1 MTELRILT
9 AGDAALL
16 AELDGLEAVL
26 ALFRLADARRLEGV
40 EDLVPAAR
48 TLLVRFDPAAVT
60 VRAVAAWLR
69 QCARASRGVGPGSSG
84 MVGSP
89 ARTIEIPVRYVG
101 EDLDE
106 VADRLGLSRAELIER
121 HTGCDFLAAFAGFA
135 PGFVY
140 LTGGHPCFHGLPR
153 RSVPRTRVP
162 AGSVAA
168 AGEFSAV
175 YPSESPGGW
184 QLLGITPVRMWDLE
198 RAEPALIQ
206 PGFRVRFRDME
217 ARRVAYG
224 GPGAAAAGRS
234 GAAAGSAPDS
244 AAKVSGVGGRL
255 DRSCGRGGNGD
266 SQTPLPAAG
275 SACLEILRAGLQTLF
290 QDLGRPGMTGMGVS
304 RSGALDRGALR
315 RANRLVGNQPDAAVL
330 ENALGGLQLVCHGR
344 AMVAVT
350 GAHAPVALM
359 TASGVRL
366 PAAAGRALVMED
378 GQVLRI
384 GRPRDGVRCYVAVRG
399 GWPVP
404 PVLGSR
410 ATDVLAGIG
419 PAPVRMGDAFMVAG
433 NDPAAVACGGTEEPD
448 RENPSPSLPREGGLV
463 MLDVVLGPRDDW
475 FEPVALERLLSQ
487 EWLVTPQSNRVG
499 MRLAGAQPLPRRRP
513 QELPSEGTVE
523 GAIQVPAN
531 GQPVLFLADHPLT
544 GGYPVIAVVHSR
556 QLDLLA
562 QVPVGVRLRFRA
574 VPSGLS

>member
-1 MTELRILT
+1 MTDLRILA

-16 AELDGLEAVL
+16 AELDGLGAVL
-26 ALFRLADARRLEGV
+26 ALFRLADARRLAGV
-40 EDLVPAAR
+40 QDLVPAAR

-60 VRAVAAWLR
+60 ARAVAAWLR
-69 QCARASRGVGPGSSG
+69 QCARASGEAGAGLSATMGPRAKT
-84 MVGSP
+84 V
-89 ARTIEIPVRYVG
+89 EIPVRYVG
-101 EDLDE
+101 EDLPE

-153 RSVPRTRVP
+153 RPVPRTRVP

-184 QLLGITPVRMWDLE
+184 QLLGITPVRMWDLD
-198 RAEPALIQ
+198 RVEPALIQ
-206 PGFRVRFRDME
+206 PGFRVRFRDMD
-217 ARRVAYG
+217 ARRITCG
-224 GPGAAAAGRS
+224 GAGAPAADRVEA
-234 GAAAGSAPDS
+234 APDS
-244 AAKVSGVGGRL
+244 AAQMPGAAGGSSRPV
-255 DRSCGRGGNGD
+255 RVCARAGD
-266 SQTPLPAAG
+266 GAGPAPSPAAG
-275 SACLEILRAGLQTLF
+275 SACLEVRSAGLQTLF

-304 RSGALDRGALR
+304 CSGALDRGALR
-315 RANRLVGNQPDAAVL
+315 RANGLVGNRPDAAVL

-344 AMVAVT
+344 VVVAVT

-366 PAAAGRALVMED
+366 PAAAGRALAMED

-384 GRPRDGVRCYVAVRG
+384 GRPRGGVRCYVAVRG

-419 PAPVRMGDAFMVAG
+419 PEPVRMGDAFMVAG
-433 NDPAAVACGGTEEPD
+433 NDPEAATRCGPEEP
-448 RENPSPSLPREGGLV
+448 EPEGPVPSLPREGELV
-463 MLDVVLGPRDDW
+463 TLDVVLGPRDDW
-475 FEPVALERLLSQ
+475 FEPIALERLLSQ

-499 MRLAGAQPLPRRRP
+499 MRLAGAQPLTRSRL

-544 GGYPVIAVVHSR
+544 GGYPVIAVVHGR

-562 QVPVGVRLRFRA
+562 QVPVGARLRFRA
-574 VPSGLS
+574 VPSDLS